1 LLASALLS
9 NPRYESDA
17 GYVQLYHQL
26 VARTLRYEGDYD
38 QTLQHLEK
46 AISYGSSSRL
56 NMMMVTTFADAG
68 RFDAA
73 RSFVEETRRREPGHP
88 VKAYLWQRDLDD
100 LSRYLDELERAN
112 TKSGDAVP

>member
-1 LLASALLS
+1 LLARAL
-9 NPRYESDA
+9 R
-17 GYVQLYHQL
+17 H
-26 VARTLRYEGDYD
+26 EGDYD

-46 AISYGSSSRL
+46 AISYGRSSRL
-56 NMMMVTTFADAG
+56 NMMMVTTFADAR

-73 RSFVEETRRREPGHP
+73 RSFIEDTRQREPWHP

-112 TKSGDAVP
+112 TRSGDGVP